1 MPTIEYTTSDGK
13 NLRFNTEDLTNE
25 QKNQIIDLIKKD
37 EEKKKGNA
45 SLDTEE
51 KTGSLLEEDTKQKEI
66 KDETDED
73 KPNWL
78 LATGAGIASGALK
91 IPEGFV
97 SLGADLIDLGFD
109 TNVAK
114 KVEDAFDKINIFEE
128 VAEQRTVGKVVET
141 LVSFGVPTTIG
152 FNIGRKVAGKAIKA
166 AREGKY
172 KKLDELEEQ
181 FTKTKGKKKYEVEK
195 QINKISA
202 ENKRKERLASILGG
216 ASGAGIGEAIVVNEE
231 VGTIG
236 DALPEAFNWTALDRD
251 ENLSGREDAIRRLNN
266 RLKGGVEG
274 AAIGQLIGSTIG
286 AVSNVSKKGFDALFD
301 SDPIVRKI
309 DKVLS
314 YLRPRGALS
323 QEAFERLKLME
334 GAINANRSFARQNM
348 DLIEN
353 EIKTVANKLARKAR
367 TPEQIN
373 KIALAVDDFLK
384 GGSVEDYYKA
394 LRETGLSDGA
404 LKEITTTGLQNVKS
418 EIATLSTSLK
428 SYLQEVKGLPG
439 LSKAEVKELDSLSKT
454 IADNAGKYITRKYAA
469 VEKRRFAQL
478 GRFFGN
484 NPFKNWEPLK
494 EEVDVATE
502 FIQNQLRKEYLEQNP
517 KLLKNLVSKKE
528 LDRLEGLAKKN
539 KTTLSSELAKYVAKN
554 PRLSS
559 KVIKDDTVYEIEK
572 AADEQVSKLIAGELE
587 SLQRY
592 SPGFKL
598 DLGKGVDTSA
608 LIRRKVPKELRGV
621 LGEIKDPTYNVG
633 MTMGRI
639 GKLLEEAKAYNEI
652 AKSADGRWLFSSA
665 DDAAKAFK
673 VKAEDIQEL
682 KFPDGSIPNDMSGK
696 FTTKAI
702 AKEFMENTERNKLLD
717 LYKYTLVLPK
727 SISQKMKTIYSPF
740 THVRNFISGAMFT
753 TMNGNGIEALKSLA
767 RPSTY
772 KTLGTGQ
779 GTGLRKLVTDP
790 EAYKKYQKLQKLG
803 VINTSVT
810 FGEADRIFKDAAKI
824 VETGDEGMDILFN
837 QMTKPYKGINKLKE
851 AIKKGGRTLS
861 QGARDFYMAEDDIWK
876 MASFDAELLKYTNA
890 IDDTTFT
897 NLLKRWEKGDASANK
912 TIKRLLGRELD
923 DVNDIVRNTDKN
935 RTINY
940 AKSREKFLDV
950 TAANIVK
957 NTVPNYNYVP
967 KLVKYIAYAPLGN
980 FVSFP
985 AEIIRTTAGVL
996 AKGVDEIQLGKEL
1009 GSSALQ
1015 ARGVARISGA
1025 ITTGAA
1031 APVAA
1036 VELAKGLYGATDET
1050 VEAIR
1055 EFVPWFQENN
1065 VIQPLGKTEDG
1076 KGYKYRDLSYIFPY
1090 DTMVAPAVG
1099 VMASV
1104 GKEEN
1109 EESVKANIVQGA
1121 VNGFGKLLAPFANES
1136 MLTEKLADVSPI
1148 LGRKGQTKDRR
1159 DIYETTDSVEQQV
1172 TKSLKHIFDAFMPG
1186 SLNQIKRI
1194 VYAENEAGVT
1204 VFDKEPEPD
1213 KHGRVFKLGDELG
1226 GIFGFRVQT
1235 IDPADSAKYKVTEF
1249 NKNMREIEGA
1259 FIGDAITKAGSLGY
1273 GVPTVEDL
1281 IESYIYAEKRR
1292 FKYFKDMNRFY
1303 NSSKELDVNRLGV
1316 NKAFNRIQ
1324 NKGVRNS
1331 VMRGVYDPIDLG
1343 KGQRDIFLNKAREMK
1358 NPITRKKFNQVY
1370 NKAINIIRTLGYKNL
1385 NKSLIDGQLDFGQ
1398 FESLVNTM
1406 QQAKKPV
1413 EPQPVTPDTGPG
1425 SVIVGQGPTVQGQGS
1440 TNANVDAR
1448 FRQGTITDP
1457 TNRAI
1462 AGLD

>member
-13 NLRFNTEDLTNE
+13 NLRFNTEELTNE

-114 KVEDAFDKINIFEE
+114 KVEDSFDKINIFEE

-166 AREGKY
+166 ARAGKY

-195 QINKISA
+195 EINKISA
-202 ENKRKERLASILGG
+202 QNKRKERLANILGG

-323 QEAFERLKLME
+323 QESFERLKLME

-394 LRETGLSDGA
+394 LKETGLSDGA

-418 EIATLSTSLK
+418 EIGTLSTSLK

-484 NPFKNWEPLK
+484 NPFKNWQPLK

-502 FIQNQLRKEYLEQNP
+502 FIQNQLRKEYLEKNP
-517 KLLKNLVSKKE
+517 KFLKNLVSKKE

-559 KVIKDDTVYEIEK
+559 KVIKDDTVYDIEK

-652 AKSADGRWLFSSA
+652 AKSADGKWLFSSA
-665 DDAAKAFK
+665 DDAAKVFK

-702 AKEFMENTERNKLLD
+702 AEEFMENTKRNKLLD

-824 VETGDEGMDILFN
+824 VE
-837 QMTKPYKGINKLKE
+837 PYRGINKLKE
-851 AIKKGGRTLS
+851 GIKKGGRTFS

-923 DVNDIVRNTDKN
+923 EVNDIVKNTDG
-935 RTINY
+935 TINFT
-940 AKSREKFLDV
+940 KSREQFLDV

-996 AKGVDEIQLGKEL
+996 AKGIDEIQLGKEL

-1104 GKEEN
+1104 GKGEN

-1148 LGRKGQTKDRR
+1148 LGRKGQTKERR

-1186 SLNQIKRI
+1186 SLNQMKRI

-1204 VFDKEPEPD
+1204 IFDKEPEPD

-1324 NKGVRNS
+1324 NKGVKNS

-1385 NKSLIDGQLDFGQ
+1385 NKSLIYGQLDFGQ
-1398 FESLVNTM
+1398 FESLINTI
-1406 QQAKKPV
+1406 QQTKKPV
-1413 EPQPVTPDTGPG
+1413 EPQPITPDTGPG
-1425 SVIVGQGPTVQGQGS
+1425 SVVTGQGPTVQGQGS